1 MKYAADLTDLLNNDP
16 QAYSF
21 FYALSPQ
28 MQTDLRRRDI
38 RCLDELHTAA
48 AELTMSHRP
57 QVL

>member
-1 MKYAADLTDLLNNDP
+1 MKYAIDLTDLLNNDP
-16 QAYSF
+16 QAYSY

-38 RCLDELHTAA
+38 RCMEELRSAA
-48 AELTMSHRP
+48 AELTLEQRP

>member
-16 QAYSF
+16 QAYSY

-38 RCLDELHTAA
+38 RCMDELRDAA
-48 AELTMSHRP
+48 AELTTEQRP

>member
-16 QAYSF
+16 QAYSY

-38 RCLDELHTAA
+38 RCMDELRTAA
-48 AELTMSHRP
+48 AELTLEHRP